1 MSRVKQQLLESDKR
15 LKAMREEKKEDAR
28 EHIALIEDKNAEI
41 EKINEII
48 RDREFQLKEIKIQ
61 KRLLGD
67 DKASL

>member
-1 MSRVKQQLLESDKR
+1 
-15 LKAMREEKKEDAR
+15 MREEKKEDAR
-28 EHIALIEDKNAEI
+28 EHIAIIEDKNAEI